1 MSFHLLFIHV
11 VQWYLI
17 NKELG
22 VKMLALLAFSVNR
35 MQICNIVE
43 VRFFFFLKK
52 QVPGNIQTFFF
63 FCESQDKSML
73 GIVCVSSL
81 LILRAFNAGCQEP
94 AYITFLH

>member
-43 VRFFFFLKK
+43 VRFFFLKK
-52 QVPGNIQTFFF
+52 QVPGNIQTLFFF
-63 FCESQDKSML
+63 FFDTKYKRMIGFGGS
-73 GIVCVSSL
+73 
-81 LILRAFNAGCQEP
+81 
-94 AYITFLH
+94 

>member
-43 VRFFFFLKK
+43 VRLFFFFLRSKFLE
-52 QVPGNIQTFFF
+52 TFRLFFF
-63 FCESQDKSML
+63 FLVNHRIKAC
-73 GIVCVSSL
+73 
-81 LILRAFNAGCQEP
+81 
-94 AYITFLH
+94 

>member
-43 VRFFFFLKK
+43 VRFSFLKK

-63 FCESQDKSML
+63 FFFVNHRIKAC
-73 GIVCVSSL
+73 
-81 LILRAFNAGCQEP
+81 
-94 AYITFLH
+94 

>member
-43 VRFFFFLKK
+43 VRFFFF
-52 QVPGNIQTFFF
+52 
-63 FCESQDKSML
+63 S
-73 GIVCVSSL
+73 
-81 LILRAFNAGCQEP
+81 
-94 AYITFLH
+94 

>member
-43 VRFFFFLKK
+43 VRFFFLKK
-52 QVPGNIQTFFF
+52 QVPGNIQTFF

-81 LILRAFNAGCQEP
+81 LILRAFNTGCQEP
-94 AYITFLH
+94 AYIAFLH

>member
-43 VRFFFFLKK
+43 VRFFFLRSKFLE
-52 QVPGNIQTFFF
+52 TFRLFF

-81 LILRAFNAGCQEP
+81 LILRAFNIDCQEP
-94 AYITFLH
+94 AYIAFLH